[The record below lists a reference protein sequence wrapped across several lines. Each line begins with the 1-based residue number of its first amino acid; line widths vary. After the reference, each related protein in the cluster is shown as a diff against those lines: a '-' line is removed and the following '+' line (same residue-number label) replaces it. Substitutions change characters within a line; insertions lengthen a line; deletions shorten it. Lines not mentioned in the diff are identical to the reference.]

1 MQKKQPRR
9 IKKDASQ
16 QIYFNEDVTF
26 YSQIHDDIVIRP
38 IPNNNTVEQIS
49 RARNEGK
56 GVIGQLWQSRDR
68 DDMYGLCSKMYRFRD
83 MTRWDLENSI
93 SEKIPGVVFF
103 SILYNRLI
111 FTKYAPEVEIRHPRK
126 IRREGFLVQN
136 IYTKNKTLRFKEVH
150 FRREINTE
158 WTSSL

>member
-68 DDMYGLCSKMYRFRD
+68 DDM
-83 MTRWDLENSI
+83 
-93 SEKIPGVVFF
+93 
-103 SILYNRLI
+103 
-111 FTKYAPEVEIRHPRK
+111 
-126 IRREGFLVQN
+126 
-136 IYTKNKTLRFKEVH
+136 
-150 FRREINTE
+150 
-158 WTSSL
+158 